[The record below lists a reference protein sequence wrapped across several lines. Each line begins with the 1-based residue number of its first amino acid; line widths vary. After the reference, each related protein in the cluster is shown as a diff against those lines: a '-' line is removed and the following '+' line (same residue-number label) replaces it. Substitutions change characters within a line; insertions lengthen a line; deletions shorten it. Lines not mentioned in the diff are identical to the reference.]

1 MNDDDDDEAQ
11 QSINDFSDLS
21 RRSLMKNKII
31 FWNNTQT
38 SNNLQIK
45 LDLTH
50 SSLWHFMDTIILRK

>member
-1 MNDDDDDEAQ
+1 MNDDDDEVQ

-38 SNNLQIK
+38 SNNSQIK

>member
-1 MNDDDDDEAQ
+1 MNDDDDEAQ

-21 RRSLMKNKII
+21 RRSLMKDKII

-38 SNNLQIK
+38 SNNSQIK